1 MKITKLK
8 IKTKSKN
15 YNIFIGYNITKKLSS
30 ILKSENIKFNKC
42 LIVVDKKIPINK
54 INILKKNIKCKNK
67 TTLFFTANEKNKN
80 QKTVDKILRFLFN
93 KNFNRNDCVISLGGG
108 ITGDVVGFVASI
120 YKRGIKFIN
129 IPSTL
134 LAQVDS
140 SIGGK
145 TGINNK
151 FGKNLIGSF
160 YQPDL
165 VISDTSL
172 LKSLPNRE
180 LVCGYGEMLKH
191 SLISGLSEFK
201 YLNNYKFKILNLD
214 KPFIENAILKSCNI
228 KKKVV
233 ELDDKEKNIRKKL
246 NFGHTFAH
254 AYEAAAKYSNKL
266 NHGEAVILGIISAI
280 EFSFYKNLLSKNILK
295 KIIEH
300 IESLNISVNFKK
312 YFKNKDINKITNFM
326 KIDKKNNSS
335 KINLILL
342 KGIGKPLINNNY
354 EVNKVVLF
362 IKNILFKKY
371 LN

>member
-1 MKITKLK
+1 MKINKLK
-8 IKTKSKN
+8 VKTKSKS
-15 YNIFIGYNITKKLSS
+15 YNIFIGHDIIKNFNS
-30 ILKSENIKFNKC
+30 ILKSENIIFNKC

-54 INILKKNIKCKNK
+54 LDILKKKINCKNK
-67 TTLFFTANEKNKN
+67 ITFFISATEKNKN
-80 QKTVDKILRFLFN
+80 QITVDKILKILFS
-93 KNFNRNDCVISLGGG
+93 KNFNRNDCVISVGGG
-108 ITGDVVGFVASI
+108 ITGDVAGFASSI

-134 LAQVDS
+134 LAQIDS

-160 YQPDL
+160 YHPDL

-172 LKSLPNRE
+172 LRSLPKRE
-180 LVCGYGEMLKH
+180 LICGYGEMLKH
-191 SLISGLSEFK
+191 SLISNLNEFN
-201 YLNNYKFKILNLD
+201 YLNNYKFEILNLN
-214 KPFIENAILKSCNI
+214 KPFIEYAILKSCKI

-254 AYEAAAKYSNKL
+254 AYEATKKYSNKL
-266 NHGEAVILGIISAI
+266 NHGEAVILGIVSAI
-280 EFSFYKNLLSKNILK
+280 ELSYYKKLLPKTTLK
-295 KIIEH
+295 KIIKH
-300 IESLNISVNFKK
+300 IDSLNLNVKFKK
-312 YFKNKDINKITNFM
+312 YFNNKDVNKIVNFM
-326 KIDKKNNSS
+326 KVDKKNNSS

-342 KGIGKPLINNNY
+342 KNIGKPLINNSY
-354 EVNKVVLF
+354 DANKIALF
-362 IKNILFKKY
+362 LKNNLFKKY